1 MVLRILTAMY
11 MVGIMDTPQTGDLNV
26 DVRTREHTELAR
38 RLSEQSTVL
47 LKNDRSILPIDATR
61 LRTIAVIGDDANDN
75 PVFRGEGSG
84 EVSAEYVV
92 TPLEGIKAHLA
103 RRGLSVDVIYVNNS
117 VIANAVAAAKKAD
130 LAIVFAGVES
140 SEGYD

>member
-1 MVLRILTAMY
+1 
-11 MVGIMDTPQTGDLNV
+11 MVGIMDTPQTGDLNA

-38 RLSEQSTVL
+38 RLSEHSTVL
-47 LKNDRSILPIDATR
+47 LKNDRGILPIVWPPRLPSTNVLKLIRWATQDATR

-92 TPLEGIKAHLA
+92 TPLEVLPHRSMPCRLPVVTISLGECRASRLIWLA
-103 RRGLSVDVIYVNNS
+103 VGCRLM
-117 VIANAVAAAKKAD
+117 
-130 LAIVFAGVES
+130 
-140 SEGYD
+140 